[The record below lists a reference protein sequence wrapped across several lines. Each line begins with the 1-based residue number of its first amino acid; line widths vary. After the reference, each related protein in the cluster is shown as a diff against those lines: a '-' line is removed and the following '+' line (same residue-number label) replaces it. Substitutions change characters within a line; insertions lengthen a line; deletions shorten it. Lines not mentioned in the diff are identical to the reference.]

1 MLMLRPLLLLAVAI
15 PTLAGCNQNP
25 QQEHDQTE
33 QAQDT
38 QATVDPD
45 APEIEPNGTVIDIY
59 MYTVDPDDSSNLH
72 VFKPELVSAKVG
84 DTIRFIPTEPSHQ
97 SSSIATMLPEE
108 ARGWEGEINEEISY
122 VLPAPGVY
130 GYQCIP
136 HYAAGMVGVVVV
148 EGAEMTAN
156 LEFAMQAR
164 HPGLGN
170 PKFVELF
177 AEAER
182 RGMFN
187 AATNDGSA
195 ETLPTDT
202 EPAKATQP

>member
-1 MLMLRPLLLLAVAI
+1 MLLLRPLMMLALVTPI
-15 PTLAGCNQNP
+15 MAGCNQEASAPN
-25 QQEHDQTE
+25 DAAT
-33 QAQDT
+33 DT
-38 QATVDPD
+38 QALSDPD
-45 APEIEPNGTVIDIY
+45 APEVEPNGTVIDIY
-59 MYTVDPDDSSNLH
+59 MYTVDPDDRSNLH

-84 DTIRFIPTEPSHQ
+84 DTIRFIPADRSHQ
-97 SSSIATMLPEE
+97 SSSIATMLPEN

-148 EGAEMTAN
+148 QGAEMTAN

-177 AEAER
+177 AEAAR
-182 RGMFN
+182 RGMFDP
-187 AATNDGSA
+187 APEDGSGETSSA
-195 ETLPTDT
+195 ETQ
-202 EPAKATQP
+202 PADVTQP